1 VGGKRHD
8 RAQWLQR
15 VRRWKAS
22 GLTCKEFSKRERI
35 KPRTLSWWA
44 WRLRS
49 DGESV
54 DRKPSGKKKRR
65 AKQPEH
71 APKSAE
77 LAFVELMP
85 VASDERIE
93 IEVGDVTVRVP
104 KDFDV
109 ETLVRIFAAMERRG

>member
-1 VGGKRHD
+1 M
-8 RAQWLQR
+8 
-15 VRRWKAS
+15 RRWKAS
-22 GLTCKEFSKRERI
+22 GLTCQETAKRERLS
-35 KPRTLSWWA
+35 KHTLAWWA
-44 WRLRS
+44 WRLRA

-54 DRKPSGKKKRR
+54 DRKPSPKKKRR

-71 APKSAE
+71 EREPAE

-85 VASDERIE
+85 VASDDRVEL
-93 IEVGDVTVRVP
+93 EVGDVKLRVP

>member
-1 VGGKRHD
+1 M
-8 RAQWLQR
+8 
-15 VRRWKAS
+15 
-22 GLTCKEFSKRERI
+22 
-35 KPRTLSWWA
+35 
-44 WRLRS
+44 RS